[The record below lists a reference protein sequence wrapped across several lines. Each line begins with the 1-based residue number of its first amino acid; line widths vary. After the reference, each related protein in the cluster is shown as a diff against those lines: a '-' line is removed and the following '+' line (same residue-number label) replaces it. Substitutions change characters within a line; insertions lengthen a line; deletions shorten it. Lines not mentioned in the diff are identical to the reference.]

1 MLAPAPP
8 WGNEPVPQLGLG
20 RPGKDGLLD
29 LRVGLDEPGGR
40 TALRALRHRPPLQLG
55 RLLYPDE
62 GCPRMAYAYV
72 AMLAGG
78 LVQGDRLGTHIHLE
92 PGAQAH
98 VTTLAATKI
107 YRMERNGAAQHL
119 ELAVGAGAFLEWWP
133 DPLIP
138 FRGARL
144 WQEAACTVHPEG
156 TLLYGDLLLPGRAGA
171 GERHEYAY
179 YRSRVSAR
187 RPNGTL
193 LFTDTQALAPPPPGA
208 RAPRPALPSGLHGI
222 GTAYILSRVDTLA
235 GLLGA
240 VREALCGPAPA
251 AAGGAGRA
259 GAGHVLGGASLLPGD
274 CGLVVRFLAPDG
286 RAGRCAMASIRAAA
300 RRWLLGSAPPA
311 PRKL

>member
-1 MLAPAPP
+1 VAAVVAALF
-8 WGNEPVPQLGLG
+8 GLG
-20 RPGKDGLLD
+20 AIMLLREGFSRGRDGAEDAARSGPGPASFTRSALTSFGVLFAAEWGDASQLATAGL
-29 LRVGLDEPGGR
+29 
-40 TALRALRHRPPLQLG
+40 TARYGHP
-55 RLLYPDE
+55 
-62 GCPRMAYAYV
+62 
-72 AMLAGG
+72 
-78 LVQGDRLGTHIHLE
+78 
-92 PGAQAH
+92 
-98 VTTLAATKI
+98 
-107 YRMERNGAAQHL
+107 
-119 ELAVGAGAFLEWWP
+119 LAVGAGAFLEWWP

-156 TLLYGDLLLPGRAGA
+156 TLLYGDLMLPGRAGA

-187 RPNGTL
+187 RPDGTL
-193 LFTDTQALAPPPPGA
+193 LFADTQALAPPPAGA